1 MTPHAFYR
9 GQLRDMP
16 THLGE
21 PKTFCPNC
29 LAPFPCNGDDYCSD
43 GCAEDRDTVLKGGT
57 PLPEHERCMC
67 PALVCSATHGF
78 GRHAWDCPC
87 FVPHPEDYTHP
98 LENE

>member
-1 MTPHAFYR
+1 MR
-9 GQLRDMP
+9 

-21 PKTFCPNC
+21 PKTFCAYPQC
-29 LAPFPCNGDDYCSD
+29 SRPFTPDGTEYCSTSC
-43 GCAEDRDTVLKGGT
+43 GEDHDTTQHGGT
-57 PLPEHERCMC
+57 PLPEHERCTC
-67 PALVCSATHGF
+67 PALIGSATHGV